1 MKWYELTEVTKM
13 KFILQNRKHLTRCF
27 YRSFSASTDNPAVGF
42 IGKHRLKSSAGG
54 EEKLHKIQKRLRF
67 LLSST
72 KMRQNASKNSQRIGK
87 MSINVTEKTWPW
99 LKLNFLK
106 NIWPPDWLTICVQV
120 WATWGGAWLPTWW
133 ARATLSS
140 CMTWSPGQSVSLVRI
155 SCWQRQTNF

>member
-1 MKWYELTEVTKM
+1 MTEVTKM

-87 MSINVTEKTWPW
+87 MSINVIEKT
-99 LKLNFLK
+99 
-106 NIWPPDWLTICVQV
+106 
-120 WATWGGAWLPTWW
+120 
-133 ARATLSS
+133 
-140 CMTWSPGQSVSLVRI
+140 
-155 SCWQRQTNF
+155 